1 MIYSWNST
9 ECKLLIEYLK
19 QTCDRRTSEWFDKE
33 VIAWFELNNVY
44 GAVQNFNNTVR
55 MITRLYIEPENRVKG
70 MTSGPPVLDLIKYQ
84 LKWISER
91 EYDNAF
97 VSFDYNKRG
106 VAKRHV
112 RTAEKYGLESELL
125 DGTYKTCKSN
135 IKSCEQ
141 HIVLYRLSYKE
152 FPLCRLT

>member
-9 ECKLLIEYLK
+9 ECKLLVEYLK
-19 QTCDRRTSEWFDKE
+19 QTCDRRTREWFNKE

-55 MITRLYIEPENRVKG
+55 MITRLYIEPENRVKS
-70 MTSGPPVLDLIKYQ
+70 MTSGPPVLNLIKYQ
-84 LKWISER
+84 LEWIKKH

-97 VSFDYNKRG
+97 VSFDYDKRG

-112 RTAEKYGLESELL
+112 RTAKKYGLQSVLL
-125 DGTYKTCKSN
+125 DGTYRTCELDT
-135 IKSCEQ
+135 KSCEQ
-141 HIVLYRLSYKE
+141 HIVLYRLTDKE